1 MNRDNRSMIAWTK
14 KFLASST
21 LSEDTYHEAIC
32 AASRLEQSGRVTFA
46 QWLFMIKEANKRL
59 L

>member
-1 MNRDNRSMIAWTK
+1 MIAWTK